1 MYLVLLFSAPM
12 ELTSKEFKSE
22 LILEAQACLQLAV
35 PLVITQILEAGIP
48 LLDGVMMG
56 LLNSQALAAGAL
68 GAVTFSTLASV
79 CRSVLSS
86 AGVSVANAFGAG
98 KIDQVSRATGQGIW
112 LAVTMCLPVMFIIW
126 HFDYILLL
134 TGQEESN
141 VLLAQTY
148 LRSIV
153 WGFPAVLG
161 FCILKEVSSALNR
174 PQFLTVITVAGLL
187 LNGIA
192 NYVLMFGK
200 FGLPALGLAGIGW
213 GSTLIFWLNFIA
225 AASWICFDNYFKD
238 YQLDCALHQFDKD
251 MFIDIFQT
259 GWFLGLQ
266 YGAEIGV
273 FTATALMMGW
283 FGTETLAA
291 HEITV
296 ETESFVETVSIG
308 ISYAVTMRVGQ
319 LRGQNDL
326 KGASRAG
333 LVCIALV
340 TPIVSIV
347 ALIFWLFPNYIVAMY
362 LDTSNLDNIEIVK
375 TATSFLAAGAIV
387 QIFYSIQTIAA
398 GALIGLKDTK
408 VPVLIT
414 MFAYWVV
421 GLGGGSLMAF
431 TFGWGAIGLWLG
443 LVLGLLMGAML
454 LTGRFYLLTSE
465 IESV

>member
-1 MYLVLLFSAPM
+1 M
-12 ELTSKEFKSE
+12 ELASKEFKSE
-22 LILEAQACLQLAV
+22 LILEVQACLQLAV

-79 CRSVLSS
+79 CRSILS
-86 AGVSVANAFGAG
+86 AVGVSVANAFGGG

-153 WGFPAVLG
+153 WSFPAALG

-174 PQFLTVITVAGLL
+174 PQFLAVITVSGLF
-187 LNGIA
+187 LNAVA

-200 FGLPALGLAGIGW
+200 FGFPALGLAGIGW

-225 AASWICFDNYFKD
+225 AVSWVCLDDYFKD
-238 YQLDCALHQFDKD
+238 YQLHRALHQFDKD
-251 MFIDIFQT
+251 MFVDIFQT

-308 ISYAVTMRVGQ
+308 ISYAITMRVGQ

-326 KGASRAG
+326 KGASIAG
-333 LVCIALV
+333 FVCIALA
-340 TPIVSIV
+340 TPIVTIV
-347 ALIFWLFPNYIVAMY
+347 GLIFLLFPNYIVAMY
-362 LDTSNLDNIEIVK
+362 LDTSNLDNVEIVK
-375 TATSFLAAGAIV
+375 TATSFLAVGALV

-408 VPVLIT
+408 IPVLIA
-414 MFAYWVV
+414 MFAYWGV
-421 GLGGGSLMAF
+421 GLGGGYLMTF
-431 TFGWGAIGLWLG
+431 TLGWGAIGLWLG
-443 LVLGLLMGAML
+443 LALGLLMGAVL
-454 LTGRFYLLTSE
+454 LTWRFYFLTSDIASKSCSE
-465 IESV
+465 T

>member
-1 MYLVLLFSAPM
+1 M
-12 ELTSKEFKSE
+12 ELASKEFKSE
-22 LILEAQACLQLAV
+22 LILEVQACLQLAV

-79 CRSVLSS
+79 CRSILS
-86 AGVSVANAFGAG
+86 AVGVSVANAFGGG

-153 WGFPAVLG
+153 WSFPAALG

-174 PQFLTVITVAGLL
+174 PQFLAVITVSGLF
-187 LNGIA
+187 LNAVA

-200 FGLPALGLAGIGW
+200 FGFPALGLAGIGW

-225 AASWICFDNYFKD
+225 AVSWVCLDDYFKD
-238 YQLDCALHQFDKD
+238 YQLHRALHQFDKD
-251 MFIDIFQT
+251 MFVDIFQT

-308 ISYAVTMRVGQ
+308 ISYAITMRVGQ

-326 KGASRAG
+326 KGASIAG
-333 LVCIALV
+333 FVCIALV
-340 TPIVSIV
+340 TPIVTIV
-347 ALIFWLFPNYIVAMY
+347 GLIFLLFPNYIVAMY
-362 LDTSNLDNIEIVK
+362 LDTSNLDNVEIVK
-375 TATSFLAAGAIV
+375 TATSFLAVGALV

-408 VPVLIT
+408 IPVLIA
-414 MFAYWVV
+414 MFAYWGV
-421 GLGGGSLMAF
+421 GLGGGYLMTF
-431 TFGWGAIGLWLG
+431 TLGWGAIGLWLG
-443 LVLGLLMGAML
+443 LALGLLMGAVL
-454 LTGRFYLLTSE
+454 LTWRFYLLTSDIASKSCSE
-465 IESV
+465 T

>member
-1 MYLVLLFSAPM
+1 M
-12 ELTSKEFKSE
+12 ELASKEFKSE
-22 LILEAQACLQLAV
+22 LILEVQACLQLAV

-79 CRSVLSS
+79 CRSILS
-86 AGVSVANAFGAG
+86 AVGVSVANAFGGG
-98 KIDQVSRATGQGIW
+98 KTDQVSRATGQGIW

-153 WGFPAVLG
+153 WSFPAALG

-174 PQFLTVITVAGLL
+174 PQFLAVITVSGLL
-187 LNGIA
+187 LNAVA

-200 FGLPALGLAGIGW
+200 FGFPALGLAGIGW

-225 AASWICFDNYFKD
+225 AVSWVCLDDYFKD
-238 YQLDCALHQFDKD
+238 YQLHRALYQFDKD
-251 MFIDIFQT
+251 MFVDIFQT

-308 ISYAVTMRVGQ
+308 ISYAITMRVGQ

-326 KGASRAG
+326 KGASIAG
-333 LVCIALV
+333 FVCIALV
-340 TPIVSIV
+340 TPIVTIV
-347 ALIFWLFPNYIVAMY
+347 GLIFLLFPNYIVAMY
-362 LDTSNLDNIEIVK
+362 LDTSNLDNVEIVK
-375 TATSFLAAGAIV
+375 TATSFLAVGALV

-408 VPVLIT
+408 IPVLIT
-414 MFAYWVV
+414 MFAYWGV
-421 GLGGGSLMAF
+421 GLGGGYLM
-431 TFGWGAIGLWLG
+431 TFPLGWGAIGLWLG
-443 LVLGLLMGAML
+443 LALGLLLGAVL
-454 LTGRFYLLTSE
+454 LTWRFYLLTSD
-465 IESV
+465 IQSDTSAV

>member
-1 MYLVLLFSAPM
+1 M

-22 LILEAQACLQLAV
+22 LILEVQACLQLAV

-68 GAVTFSTLASV
+68 GAVAFSTLASI
-79 CRSVLSS
+79 CRSILS
-86 AGVSVANAFGAG
+86 AVGASVANAFGAG
-98 KIDQVSRATGQGIW
+98 KVDLVSRTTGQGIW
-112 LAVTMCLPVMFIIW
+112 LAVTMCLPVMFVIW
-126 HFDYILLL
+126 HFDSILLL
-134 TGQEESN
+134 TGQEQSN
-141 VLLAQTY
+141 VLLAQRY

-153 WGFPAVLG
+153 WGFPATLG

-187 LNGIA
+187 LNAAA
-192 NYVLMFGK
+192 NYILMFGK

-213 GSTLIFWLNFIA
+213 GSALIFWLNFITA
-225 AASWICFDNYFKD
+225 AGWVYFDDYFKN

-296 ETESFVETVSIG
+296 ETENFVETVSIG
-308 ISYAVTMRVGQ
+308 ISYAITMRVGH

-326 KGASRAG
+326 QGASRAG
-333 LVCIALV
+333 FVCIALV
-340 TPIVSIV
+340 SPFVSIV

-375 TATSFLAAGAIV
+375 TAISFLAVGAIV

-414 MFAYWVV
+414 MFAYWGV
-421 GLGGGSLMAF
+421 GLGGGYLMTF

-443 LVLGLLMGAML
+443 LVLGLLIGAVL
-454 LTGRFYLLTSE
+454 LTWRFYLLTSE
-465 IESV
+465 SLVEQP

>member
-1 MYLVLLFSAPM
+1 M

-22 LILEAQACLQLAV
+22 LILEVQACLQLAV

-79 CRSVLSS
+79 CRSILSA
-86 AGVSVANAFGAG
+86 AGVNVANAFGAG
-98 KIDQVSRATGQGIW
+98 KIDQVGRATGQGIW

-153 WGFPAVLG
+153 WGFPATLG

-187 LNGIA
+187 LNAAA

-213 GSTLIFWLNFIA
+213 ASTLIFWLNFIA
-225 AASWICFDNYFKD
+225 AAAWVYFDKYFKD
-238 YQLDCALHQFDKD
+238 YQLDSALHQFDKD
-251 MFIDIFQT
+251 MFVDIFQT

-273 FTATALMMGW
+273 FTATALFMGW

-308 ISYAVTMRVGQ
+308 ISYAITMRVGQ
-319 LRGQNDL
+319 LRGENDL

-333 LVCIALV
+333 FICIALV

-347 ALIFWLFPNYIVAMY
+347 ALIFLLFPNYIVAMY
-362 LDTSNLDNIEIVK
+362 LDTSNPDNVEIVK
-375 TATSFLAAGAIV
+375 TATSFLAVGAIV

-414 MFAYWVV
+414 MFAYWGI
-421 GLGGGSLMAF
+421 GLSGGYLMAF
-431 TFGWGAIGLWLG
+431 TLGWGAIGLWLG
-443 LVLGLLMGAML
+443 LLLGLFMGAVL
-454 LTGRFYLLTSE
+454 LTWRFYLLTSDINLVE
-465 IESV
+465 QP

>member
-1 MYLVLLFSAPM
+1 M

-22 LILEAQACLQLAV
+22 LILEIQACLLLAV

-68 GAVTFSTLASV
+68 GAVTFSTLASI
-79 CRSVLSS
+79 CRSILSA

-98 KIDQVSRATGQGIW
+98 KIDQVSCATGQGIW

-153 WGFPAVLG
+153 WGFPAALG

-174 PQFLTVITVAGLL
+174 PQFLIVITVAGLL
-187 LNGIA
+187 LNGAA

-200 FGLPALGLAGIGW
+200 FGFPALGLAGIGW
-213 GSTLIFWLNFIA
+213 ASALIFWLNFIA
-225 AASWICFDNYFKD
+225 AASWICLDNYFKD
-238 YQLDCALHQFDKD
+238 YQLDSALDQFDQD
-251 MFIDIFQT
+251 MFLDIFQT

-296 ETESFVETVSIG
+296 ETESFVETISIG

-326 KGASRAG
+326 KSASRAG
-333 LVCIALV
+333 FVCIALA
-340 TPIVSIV
+340 TPFVSIV

-375 TATSFLAAGAIV
+375 TTISFLGVAAIV

-398 GALIGLKDTK
+398 AALIGLKDTRI
-408 VPVLIT
+408 PTLIT
-414 MFAYWVV
+414 MFAYWGV
-421 GLGGGSLMAF
+421 GVGGGYLMAF
-431 TFGWGAIGLWLG
+431 TFGWGPIGLWLG
-443 LVLGLLMGAML
+443 LMLGLLMGAVFL
-454 LTGRFYLLTSE
+454 IGRFYLLTTE
-465 IESV
+465 MESVEQS

>member
-1 MYLVLLFSAPM
+1 M
-12 ELTSKEFKSE
+12 ELASKEFKSE
-22 LILEAQACLQLAV
+22 LILEVQACLQLAV

-79 CRSVLSS
+79 CRSILS
-86 AGVSVANAFGAG
+86 AVGVSVANAFGGG

-153 WGFPAVLG
+153 WSFPAALG

-174 PQFLTVITVAGLL
+174 PQFLAVITVSGLF
-187 LNGIA
+187 LNAVA

-200 FGLPALGLAGIGW
+200 FGFPALGLAGIGW

-225 AASWICFDNYFKD
+225 AVSWVCLDDYFKD
-238 YQLDCALHQFDKD
+238 YQLHRALHQFDKD
-251 MFIDIFQT
+251 MFVDIFQT

-308 ISYAVTMRVGQ
+308 ISYAITMRVGQ

-326 KGASRAG
+326 KGASIAG
-333 LVCIALV
+333 FVCIALV
-340 TPIVSIV
+340 TPIVTIV
-347 ALIFWLFPNYIVAMY
+347 GLIFLLFPNYIVAMY
-362 LDTSNLDNIEIVK
+362 LDTSNLDNVEIVK
-375 TATSFLAAGAIV
+375 TATSFLAVGALV

-408 VPVLIT
+408 IPVLIV
-414 MFAYWVV
+414 MFAYWGV
-421 GLGGGSLMAF
+421 GLGGGYLMTF
-431 TFGWGAIGLWLG
+431 TLGWGAIGLWLG
-443 LVLGLLMGAML
+443 LALGLLMGAVL
-454 LTGRFYLLTSE
+454 LTWRFYLLTTDIQSDTS
-465 IESV
+465 SV

>member
-1 MYLVLLFSAPM
+1 M
-12 ELTSKEFKSE
+12 ELTSKEFKSD
-22 LILEAQACLQLAV
+22 LILEIQACLQLAV

-68 GAVTFSTLASV
+68 GAVTFSTLASI
-79 CRSVLSS
+79 CRSILSA

-126 HFDYILLL
+126 HFDYILLV

-174 PQFLTVITVAGLL
+174 PQFLIVITVAGLL
-187 LNGIA
+187 LNGA
-192 NYVLMFGK
+192 VNYILMFGK
-200 FGLPALGLAGIGW
+200 FGFPALGLAAIGW
-213 GSTLIFWLNFIA
+213 ASVLIFWLNFIA
-225 AASWICFDNYFKD
+225 AASWICLDNYFQD
-238 YQLDCALHQFDKD
+238 YQLDSALHQFDRD
-251 MFIDIFQT
+251 MFLDIFQT

-283 FGTETLAA
+283 FGTGTLAA

-296 ETESFVETVSIG
+296 ETESFVETISIG

-333 LVCIALV
+333 FVCIALA
-340 TPIVSIV
+340 TPCVSIV
-347 ALIFWLFPNYIVAMY
+347 ALIFLLFPNYIVAMY

-375 TATSFLAAGAIV
+375 TGISFLDIAAIV

-398 GALIGLKDTK
+398 GALIGLKDTRI
-408 VPVLIT
+408 PTLIT
-414 MFAYWVV
+414 MFAYWGV
-421 GLGGGSLMAF
+421 GVGGGYLMAF
-431 TFGWGAIGLWLG
+431 TFDWGPIGLWLG
-443 LVLGLLMGAML
+443 LMLGLLMGAVFL
-454 LTGRFYLLTSE
+454 IGRFYLLTSE
-465 IESV
+465 IKSVEQS

>member
-1 MYLVLLFSAPM
+1 M

-22 LILEAQACLQLAV
+22 LILEIQACLQLAV

-68 GAVTFSTLASV
+68 GAVTFSTLASI
-79 CRSVLSS
+79 CRSILSA

-126 HFDYILLL
+126 HFDYILLV

-153 WGFPAVLG
+153 WGFPAALG

-174 PQFLTVITVAGLL
+174 PQFLIVITVAGLL
-187 LNGIA
+187 LNGAA
-192 NYVLMFGK
+192 NYILMFGK
-200 FGLPALGLAGIGW
+200 FGFPALGLAGIGW
-213 GSTLIFWLNFIA
+213 ASVLIFWLNFIA
-225 AASWICFDNYFKD
+225 AATWICLDNYFKD
-238 YQLDCALHQFDKD
+238 YQLYSALHQFDRD
-251 MFIDIFQT
+251 MFLDIFQT

-296 ETESFVETVSIG
+296 ETESFVETISIG

-333 LVCIALV
+333 FVCIALA
-340 TPIVSIV
+340 TPCVSIV
-347 ALIFWLFPNYIVAMY
+347 VLVFLLFPNYIVAMY

-375 TATSFLAAGAIV
+375 TAISFLGVAAIV

-398 GALIGLKDTK
+398 AALIGLKDTRI
-408 VPVLIT
+408 PTLIT
-414 MFAYWVV
+414 MFAYWGV
-421 GLGGGSLMAF
+421 GLGGGYLMAF
-431 TFGWGAIGLWLG
+431 TFGWGPIGLWLG
-443 LVLGLLMGAML
+443 LMLGLLMGAVFL
-454 LTGRFYLLTSE
+454 IGRFYLLTSE
-465 IESV
+465 IESVEQS